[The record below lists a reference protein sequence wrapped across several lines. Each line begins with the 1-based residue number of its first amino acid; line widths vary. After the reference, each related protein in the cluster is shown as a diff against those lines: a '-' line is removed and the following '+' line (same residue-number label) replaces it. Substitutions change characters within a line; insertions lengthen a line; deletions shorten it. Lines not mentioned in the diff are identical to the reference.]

1 MARLSRGGNVKN
13 VLLFLGIAGI
23 GLYLASHLEA
33 RRRKRGFTDEN
44 LLDLNEATMEVLK
57 SFHNLGDELAERI
70 IENRPYATKIDL
82 IGRMVIPED
91 TYELIKHE
99 ITVRHA
105 A

>member
-1 MARLSRGGNVKN
+1 MKN
-13 VLLFLGIAGI
+13 FLMLLGIAGI

-33 RRRKRGFTDEN
+33 RSRRRQLGDED
-44 LLDLNEATMEVLK
+44 LLDLNEATLDVLR
-57 SFHNLGDELAERI
+57 SFHDLGDEIAERI

-82 IGRMVIPED
+82 IGRMIIPEE
-91 TYELIKHE
+91 TYELIKHQ

>member
-1 MARLSRGGNVKN
+1 MKN
-13 VLLFLGIAGI
+13 FLMFLGIAGL
-23 GLYLASHLEA
+23 GLYLASNLEA
-33 RRRKRGFTDEN
+33 RSRRRQRGDED
-44 LLDLNEATMEVLK
+44 LLDLNEATLDLLK
-57 SFHNLGDELAERI
+57 SLHDLGDELAERI

-82 IGRMVIPED
+82 IGRMIIPEE

>member
-1 MARLSRGGNVKN
+1 MKN
-13 VLLFLGIAGI
+13 ALLFLGIAGI
-23 GLYLASHLEA
+23 GLYLASHFEA
-33 RRRKRGFTDEN
+33 RSSKRRRFGDGN
-44 LLDLNEATMEVLK
+44 LLDLNEATLDVLK
-57 SFHNLGDELAERI
+57 SFHNLGDEIAERI

-82 IGRMVIPED
+82 IGRMIIPEE

>member
-1 MARLSRGGNVKN
+1 MKSILF
-13 VLLFLGIAGI
+13 FLGIAGI

-33 RRRKRGFTDEN
+33 RSSKRRQFGDGN
-44 LLDLNEATMEVLK
+44 LLDLNEATLDVLK
-57 SFHNLGDELAERI
+57 SFHDLGDEIAERI

-91 TYELIKHE
+91 IYELIKHE
-99 ITVRHA
+99 ITARHA